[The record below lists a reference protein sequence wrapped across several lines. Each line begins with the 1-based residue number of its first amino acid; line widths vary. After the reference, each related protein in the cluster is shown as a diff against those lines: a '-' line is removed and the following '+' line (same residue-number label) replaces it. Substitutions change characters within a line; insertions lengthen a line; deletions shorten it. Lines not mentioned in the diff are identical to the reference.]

1 MTLTSD
7 ILKKIIS
14 RSMDGDD
21 SLNVFL
27 VEISRICEIRN
38 ESILGSL
45 RHYLE
50 EEYGISTDIQL
61 RLASIDIK
69 NDICDFVNSNAA

>member
-7 ILKKIIS
+7 LLRKIINGS
-14 RSMDGDD
+14 KEGDD
-21 SLNVFL
+21 NLNAFFEEL
-27 VEISRICEIRN
+27 SRICEIRN
-38 ESILGSL
+38 RSIMGSL
-45 RHYLE
+45 REYLE
-50 EEYGISTDIQL
+50 EEYGISTDVQL

>member
-7 ILKKIIS
+7 LLKKIINS
-14 RSMDGDD
+14 SKEGNDLGA
-21 SLNVFL
+21 FL
-27 VEISRICEIRN
+27 LELSKICELTN
-38 ESILGSL
+38 DSVAVKLKN
-45 RHYLE
+45 YLE
-50 EEYGISTDIQL
+50 KEYGISTDLQL

>member
-7 ILKKIIS
+7 ILKKIINKS
-14 RSMDGDD
+14 KDGDD
-21 SLNVFL
+21 SLNAFL
-27 VEISRICEIRN
+27 MEISRICEIRN
-38 ESILGSL
+38 ESTLGSL
-45 RHYLE
+45 RKYLE